1 MQYHEQRICLIEGER
16 TSPLGI
22 EVPAT
27 TGWQA
32 YWLQWGP
39 RGPGS
44 ETAGESGEEAGW
56 QAWRSTG
63 LRPARD
69 GGGGSGGARGRRK
82 WGWKEP
88 WKPCMALS

>member
-1 MQYHEQRICLIEGER
+1 M
-16 TSPLGI
+16 SPLGT

-27 TGWQA
+27 ASWQA

-39 RGPGS
+39 RGPGN

-56 QAWRSTG
+56 PGGPQDSG
-63 LRPARD
+63 LPGTKEEEEV
-69 GGGGSGGARGRRK
+69 GGGES
-82 WGWKEP
+82 